1 MSIPFRISDALVKQ
15 RMLDVSAGM
24 ARTKASHAKLADMLW
39 HGTGNIGRVAEYAGI
54 PRDAVRAMALEDPWM
69 PWSCGMCHAV
79 DEEARRAA
87 YEAAL

>member
-1 MSIPFRISDALVKQ
+1 MGMARISDATASL
-15 RMLDVSAGM
+15 RMLDIPASM
-24 ARTKASHAKLADMLW
+24 DRTRAAHAKLRDMLW
-39 HGTGNIGRVAEYAGI
+39 CGTGNIGRVAEYAGI

-87 YEAAL
+87 HEAAL

>member
-1 MSIPFRISDALVKQ
+1 MTQPFGISDALVKR

-39 HGTGNIGRVAEYAGI
+39 HGTGNIGRIAEYAGI
-54 PRDAVRAMALEDPWM
+54 PRDVVRAMALEDPWM

-87 YEAAL
+87 HEAAL